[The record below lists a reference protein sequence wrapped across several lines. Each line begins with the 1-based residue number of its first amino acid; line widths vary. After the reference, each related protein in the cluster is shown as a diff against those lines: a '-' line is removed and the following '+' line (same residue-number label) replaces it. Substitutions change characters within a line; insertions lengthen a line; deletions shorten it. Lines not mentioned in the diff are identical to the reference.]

1 MRKLLVIL
9 VMVSTVLFTDL
20 IVRWASETTVEAQAK
35 TSLTA
40 GVGTPTL
47 DGIESEGEWTSDS
60 ITTSRGVTVKAMID
74 DINLYVLA
82 TWEDST
88 DSVAKDQWTF
98 DGTNWNGLGDEDRI
112 SFIWDMK
119 DENGNSLNGDDGAAC
134 ATMCHT
140 PIMRTNVGRVDV
152 WHWKAHR
159 FNPMGFSD
167 DKYWDTCQDCG
178 DGGRHGDGGS
188 GSGDRNRNEEKTAPV
203 YMAASDPGANVDF
216 LADDQSVLDAFD
228 PFGVEPGSVDLRVPF
243 DNSAQFAVGAEIPG
257 RQLATPTGNRASVR
271 SAGKWANGMWT
282 VEFSRPLAGEVGL
295 DGKPEDFAVP
305 LGGSVDFTSETF
317 DDVADHSRHIFETGA
332 AETTADT
339 KVYTLNFPDPTTLYF
354 AQFADGSGI
363 SSQIT
368 LFNLNEEQGA
378 ATTILLKDDAG
389 EPLTVDLNG
398 EEVNGELEVIIP
410 AGSLRRFETDGLGD
424 TVVGSVTV
432 ESDGNLAGVILFG
445 GTTGLAG
452 VGSSVA
458 LDEVGFTAPMEV
470 NTGAGTDTG
479 IAVMNLEAQEV
490 TLDLQLCDEDGGVL
504 ATAQMA
510 LPAMGHRALFVTE
523 VEWDTVVDF
532 SDFDGLLKVTATGST
547 SATVI
552 QTRPSQLATMPVAAN

>member
-1 MRKLLVIL
+1 MRKLLIIPVVIGLL
-9 VMVSTVLFTDL
+9 VTVGFLAEFTAEVS
-20 IVRWASETTVEAQAK
+20 VEAQTK
-35 TSLTA
+35 RSLTA

-47 DGIESEGEWTSDS
+47 DGLESEGEWTSDS
-60 ITTSRGVTVKAMID
+60 ITTGRGVTVKAMID
-74 DINLYVLA
+74 DTNLYVLA
-82 TWEDST
+82 TWADST

-98 DGTNWNGLGDEDRI
+98 DGTSWNASGDEDRI
-112 SFIWDMK
+112 GFIWDIK
-119 DENGNSLNGDDGAAC
+119 DAAGNSLNGDDGAAC

-167 DKYWDTCQDCG
+167 DKYWDTCEDCG

-203 YMAASDPGANVDF
+203 YMAASDPGANVNF
-216 LADDQSVLDAFD
+216 LAEDQSVLDAFD

-243 DNSAQFAVGAEIPG
+243 DNSAQFAMGAVIPG
-257 RQLATPTGNRASVR
+257 RRLAMPTGNRASVR

-305 LGGSVDFTSETF
+305 MGGSVDFTSETF
-317 DDVADHSRHIFETGA
+317 NDVADHTRHPFENGS
-332 AETTADT
+332 ADT
-339 KVYTLNFPDPTTLYF
+339 AVYTLNFPDPTTLYF
-354 AQFADGSGI
+354 AQFANGNGI

-368 LFNLNEEQGA
+368 LFNLNQERSA
-378 ATTILLKDDAG
+378 ATTILLKDDEG
-389 EPLTVDLNG
+389 DLLTVDLNG
-398 EEVNGELEVIIP
+398 QEVLGELEVTIP
-410 AGSLRRFETDGLGD
+410 AGSLRRFTTDGVGE
-424 TVVGSVTV
+424 TVIGSVTV
-432 ESDGNLAGVILFG
+432 KSDENLAGVILFG

-458 LDEVGFTAPMEV
+458 LDEGGFTAPVEV
-470 NTGAGTDTG
+470 GAGTNSG
-479 IAVMNLEAQEV
+479 VALMNLEGEEV
-490 TLDLQLCDEDGGVL
+490 TLNFQLCDEEGEVL

-523 VEWDTVVDF
+523 VDWDTVVDF
-532 SDFDGLLKVTATGST
+532 ADFDGLLKVTATGST